1 MTTSERSRGANIGGE
16 CTRQCKSLKKR
27 YVLVY
32 PLLREA
38 GRLLKYRVRFYDTT
52 TLSICARKFFG
63 NFEEYGQE
71 LFFCHFHMLGSAF
84 QLQLKS
90 SFFDFP
96 SPLLLEIFRHFQDR
110 FDAKCPVPCI
120 EW

>member
-90 SFFDFP
+90 SFFEFSITTFVGDF
-96 SPLLLEIFRHFQDR
+96 SAFSGSF
-110 FDAKCPVPCI
+110 
-120 EW
+120 